1 MRKKEKTSIKGHY
14 KNTGIWYMPKEK
26 NKLSGYEQWINKVI
40 ENETTQGIKIRERK
54 KNFK

>member
-54 KNFK
+54 KL